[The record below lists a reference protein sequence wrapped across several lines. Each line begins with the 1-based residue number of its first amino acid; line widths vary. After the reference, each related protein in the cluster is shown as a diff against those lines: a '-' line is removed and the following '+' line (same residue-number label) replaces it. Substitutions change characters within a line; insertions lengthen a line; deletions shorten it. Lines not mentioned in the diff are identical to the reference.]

1 MSADDLTFTHR
12 YISPQASGL
21 PTLLMLHGTGG
32 DENDLLSLGKTFVP
46 GAGLL
51 SPRGK
56 VSEHGAARFFRR
68 LDEGVFDIPDLKLR
82 TGELAEFVRQ
92 AAKTY
97 GFDAG
102 NVIAV
107 GYSNGAN
114 IAASLLLLAP
124 DVLRGAILFRSM
136 LPFEPETLPDLTG
149 KQVLMAAG
157 RLDPLVAADQVEE
170 LAAILKRAGAEVE
183 LRWQEG
189 DHGLTMD
196 DVGAATAW
204 LAGHELVPA
213 R

>member
-1 MSADDLTFTHR
+1 MSANDLTYTHR
-12 YISPQASGL
+12 YIPPQTPGL

-32 DENDLLSLGKTFVP
+32 DENDLLSLGKTLAP

-56 VSEHGAARFFRR
+56 VSENGAARFFHR
-68 LDEGVFDIPDLKLR
+68 LGEGVFDVPDLKLR

-97 GFDAG
+97 DFDAG

-107 GYSNGAN
+107 GYSNGA
-114 IAASLLLLAP
+114 ITAASLLLLAP
-124 DVLRGAILFRSM
+124 DVLHGAILFRSM

-157 RLDPLVAADQVEE
+157 QFDPLMAADKVEA
-170 LAAILKRAGAEVE
+170 LAATLKRAGAEVE
-183 LRWQEG
+183 LRCQER

-196 DVGAATAW
+196 DVGVATAW
-204 LAGHELVPA
+204 LAEHELLPT